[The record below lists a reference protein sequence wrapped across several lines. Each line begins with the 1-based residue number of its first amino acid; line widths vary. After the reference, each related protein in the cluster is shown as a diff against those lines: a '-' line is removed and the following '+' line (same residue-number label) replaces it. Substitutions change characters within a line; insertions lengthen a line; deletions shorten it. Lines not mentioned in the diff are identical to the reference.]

1 MTSSARTPRSA
12 FTLIELL
19 VVISII
25 ALLIAILLPALGAAR
40 EAARNVQCLSNLRQ
54 VGIAMTAYEVDN
66 RRYPQHLQEKSTGNI
81 WATQIKQDAA
91 VDLRTQYVDYLT
103 DINFLTCPKV
113 EELDRGFGAV
123 PASSNDTIYMD
134 YLTTPGYWSNAA
146 SFAGPFPQPTSPPDP
161 NYAPELWTSPDQQWE
176 IAGEDFNA
184 LGGDLF
190 FLRGKFAG
198 AFVQANHVDNTDG
211 NILQVYENGNN
222 AGKFWRSTWRI
233 NGAFPDGYSDV
244 AANYIFKDGSAS
256 GYTGQDIGTSLAELG
271 RPGQLFMKYYIP
283 YR

>member
-1 MTSSARTPRSA
+1 MTSSPRTRRSA

-25 ALLIAILLPALGAAR
+25 ALLIAILLPALDAAR

-66 RRYPQHLQEKSTGNI
+66 RRYPAHLQEFVPGQDI
-81 WATQIKQDAA
+81 WATQVKATGAGNTDI
-91 VDLRTQYVDYLT
+91 RTQYVDYLT
-103 DINFLTCPKV
+103 DVNYLTCPKV
-113 EELDRGFGAV
+113 DELDRGFNAI
-123 PASSNDTIYMD
+123 PESANTTIYMD

-146 SFAGPFPQPTSPPDP
+146 SFNGPFPQGAP
-161 NYAPELWTSPDQQWE
+161 NNGDLWTSPDQRWD
-176 IAGEDFNA
+176 IGGEDFDA

-198 AFVQANHVDNTDG
+198 AFVQANHVDQVNG
-211 NILQVYENGNN
+211 NILQIYETG
-222 AGKFWRSTWRI
+222 GGGFWRSTWRI
-233 NGAFPDGYSDV
+233 NGAYPDGYNQV
-244 AANYIFKDGSAS
+244 AANYIFRDGSAS

-271 RPGQLFMKYYIP
+271 RPGQTHMKYHIP